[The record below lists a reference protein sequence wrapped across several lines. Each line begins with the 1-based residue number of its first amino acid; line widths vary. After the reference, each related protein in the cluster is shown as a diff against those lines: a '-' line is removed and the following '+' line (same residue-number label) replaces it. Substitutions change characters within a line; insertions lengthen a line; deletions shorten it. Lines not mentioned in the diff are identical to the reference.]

1 MSNVNQ
7 PAGTFGGFGVSPV
20 SGTASTLNGLF
31 KEVYAKELVNLIPD
45 GVKLLTK
52 IPFSKRDASLG
63 SFYHQPVI
71 LGHEHGVTFAGGG
84 EDAFDLNAAIA
95 GQIKDAQV
103 QGTQL
108 VLRSVLGL
116 AAASRS
122 MNGGAAAFMQ
132 ATKFLVGNMLR
143 SVTKKL
149 EIEMLYGQ
157 VGYATLDATVAVTPI
172 AGTVVEIPKSE
183 WAPGIWAGSENMP
196 LEIYDAAGVVLKTA
210 PNTKVV
216 SVNFATKEITL
227 NTGLVVA
234 TAPGDILWHGGAKD
248 KEFAGIHKILTNTGT
263 LFGINALSYSLF
275 RGNEYDA
282 GNGGPAQALSY
293 TKVQEAIAKAVE
305 KGLDNDVI
313 VVVNPKVWADLLT
326 DMAAQRSFDQSYSSS
341 MQEAGSKEIR
351 FHGQNG
357 MIEIVPSIYCKQGFA
372 YVISPE
378 DYMRIGS
385 TDVTFSRPGK
395 DGEFFRD
402 LDNAAGYELRCY
414 TDQALFSSAPAKGCL
429 IYNIASV

>member
-1 MSNVNQ
+1 MANAPNTYGVQ
-7 PAGTFGGFGVSPV
+7 PVPAQVSIT
-20 SGTASTLNGLF
+20 GTLNGLF

-52 IPFSKRDASLG
+52 IPFSKRDAALG

-71 LGHEHGVTFAGGG
+71 LGHEHGVTFAAGDD
-84 EDAFDLNAAIA
+84 DAFNLNDAVA

-108 VLRSVLGL
+108 VLRSMLGL

-122 MNGGAAAFMQ
+122 MNGGASAFMQ

-157 VGYATLDATVAVTPI
+157 VGYADIGALAATNQFVIPDAQ
-172 AGTVVEIPKSE
+172 
-183 WAPGIWAGSENMP
+183 WAPGIWAGSEKMP
-196 LEIYDAAGVVLKTA
+196 IDFVIANAVVASASVTA
-210 PNTKVV
+210 VD
-216 SVNFATKEITL
+216 FATKTV
-227 NTGLVVA
+227 TFSG
-234 TAPGDILWHGGAKD
+234 APLTIGASTVYHGGALG

-263 LFGINALSYSLF
+263 LFGINASAYSLF
-275 RGNEYDA
+275 KGNEYDA
-282 GNGGPAQALSY
+282 GNGGPAQNLSY
-293 TKVQEAIAKAVE
+293 TKIQEAIAKAVE

-313 VVVNPKVWADLLT
+313 VLVNPKVWADVLT
-326 DMAAQRSFDQSYSSS
+326 DVAATRALDQVQVPYSTAV
-341 MQEAGSKEIR
+341 QERGSKEIK

-372 YVISPE
+372 YVISPD

-385 TDVTFSRPGK
+385 TDVTFNRPGK
-395 DGEFFRD
+395 DGEFFKD
-402 LDNAAGYELRCY
+402 MEDKAGYELRCY

-429 IYNIASV
+429 IWNIV